1 MVSRG
6 AAACVGVHTL
16 FHSVPPRLDGK
27 DGDCHSECWRVPWA
41 RDAIH
46 RFLDRKLSHDGA
58 RFREAR
64 GSA

>member
-16 FHSVPPRLDGK
+16 FHSVPPRLD
-27 DGDCHSECWRVPWA
+27 HSECWRVPWA